1 MLVENT
7 LFANRYRLE
16 KRLGEGAF
24 SVVWK
29 ATDTK
34 AGNLNVALKI
44 YAPEKG
50 LDENGTK
57 TFSEE
62 FALVFNMS
70 HQNLLTPT
78 YFDDY
83 NGSPYL
89 VLPFCEKGSA
99 MNMVGMSNEDQVL
112 HFMHDVSSALAY
124 LHENGVI
131 HQDIKPDNVLIDSTG
146 CYKVTDFG
154 ISTKMRSTLRR
165 SVGDKKGAG
174 TMAYMGPERFSRNP
188 ETIKASD
195 IWSLGATVYELMTG
209 DVPFGDIGGGM
220 QKGGAEIPEIQGDF
234 PAKMKELVERCLA
247 KETWDRPT
255 ADQIREVCD
264 IRIRQGYWDLSPLKQ
279 AGTSGGGESS
289 GTGGRPTT
297 RRVDIPVQEPE
308 KKTSEHKQDIRK
320 NNVETDKDR
329 AKKGKVGIVVGV
341 LLGLVAVFY
350 VVKALV
356 PSEKRDWNKIQYS
369 GTYLEYY
376 KFSKKYPDGDYA
388 NQAREKMV
396 NQAVSE
402 QCIDCLKE
410 IVAEFAGYSAGV
422 DAKGL
427 MMQVEKSK
435 LEEVVG
441 ETDTYLETFGNTWQ
455 DFGDV
460 IRELNVSWD
469 KLNSLQNEVES
480 LREFVSDGSQCSE
493 ISNTIESKKT
503 QMKTQVKQKIDALQQ
518 NIALGSTSEVQ
529 YVNEM
534 KEFKGL

>member
-1 MLVENT
+1 MLVEQT
-7 LFANRYRLE
+7 IFAKRYKLL
-16 KRLGEGAF
+16 KRMGQGAF
-24 SVVWK
+24 SEVWK
-29 ATDTK
+29 AEDTK
-34 AGNLNVALKI
+34 AGNLTVALKI

-195 IWSLGATVYELMTG
+195 IWSLGATVYELMCG

-220 QKGGAEIPEIQGDF
+220 QKGGAEIPEIKGDY
-234 PAKMKELVERCLA
+234 PAKLKELVECCLA

-255 ADQIREVCD
+255 AEQISEICD
-264 IRIRQGYWDLSPLKQ
+264 VRIRQGYWDLSSLKRNNRNEPENNNS
-279 AGTSGGGESS
+279 A
-289 GTGGRPTT
+289 GGRPTM
-297 RRVDIPVQEPE
+297 RRVNVPMPE
-308 KKTSEHKQDIRK
+308 ASETPNANLHRPQPE
-320 NNVETDKDR
+320 VEKHDDNRRQGKI
-329 AKKGKVGIVVGV
+329 AKII
-341 LLGLVAVFY
+341 LGVAVAVLAVFTIVMALLPNERKAWEKIDGSLSYQDYYNFY
-350 VVKALV
+350 M
-356 PSEKRDWNKIQYS
+356 
-369 GTYLEYY
+369 
-376 KFSKKYPDGDYA
+376 KYPDGEHA
-388 NQAREKMV
+388 SQAR
-396 NQAVSE
+396 QAMLNLSGDEVMS
-402 QCIDCLKE
+402 QIRK
-410 IVAEFAGYSAGV
+410 A
-422 DAKGL
+422 
-427 MMQVEKSK
+427 
-435 LEEVVG
+435 EEVR
-441 ETDTYLETFGNTWQ
+441 TNLSNTWQ
-455 DFGDV
+455 DFDGVVD
-460 IRELNVSWD
+460 ELNACWVG
-469 KLNSLQNEVES
+469 LES
-480 LREFVSDGSQCSE
+480 LSQE
-493 ISNTIESKKT
+493 LADIETALGKDLTSGIRDEENLMRVAV
-503 QMKTQVKQKIDALQQ
+503 QQKISALQQ
-518 NIALGSTSEVQ
+518 NINLGSTSEVR
-529 YVNEM
+529 YVNEL
-534 KEFKGL
+534 KNFKGLQL